1 MGRAG
6 GYTGHGCARGTPHDM
21 TRTSPPPRPLPSALA
36 VLLCLLLPCLVACG
50 GGGGSDELP
59 DFELPPFYFASST
72 PYDTAV
78 NVPLDQSIVVK
89 FNKPVD
95 PATVDL
101 NTLDV
106 RTVAGEAMS
115 GTVLLVPGGANDTIR
130 WTPVHDLAA
139 GSQHEVTI
147 AAALRS
153 VDDEPLG
160 GASTFRFYTA
170 FPSPPG
176 FIPTADQLRASLGQ
190 LNVGRQGH
198 RATLLLDGRVLV
210 TGGFTQN
217 ISTTDRAEVYL
228 EGLQRFDELA
238 GRMVHDRASHSA
250 TRLADGRVLLAGGW
264 FEGSPGLTSVRLS
277 AELFDPATSTFTQVG
292 DMTKQR
298 ADHAAVLLPDGR
310 VLITGGSRPSGPSF
324 LEDLD
329 DAEVFDPGTGQ
340 FTALPARMTHTR
352 TTHGLVPSTPG
363 FFVLGGGSDA
373 DFRHG
378 RFSFATMT
386 FEDLG
391 AAASD
396 RGRFGPAVAAFDS
409 GGVLIAGGDT
419 AGTVVYVTSGG
430 RVLNTGS
437 GMNAARSYA
446 TAVRID
452 SDRILVAGGID
463 FSRGGFIEA
472 SIDLMV
478 EGGVN
483 GSNTYGTPLRF
494 TTGMAFHAAS
504 PLPSGDI
511 LFCGGLNEDGS
522 LPNKTAAFLF
532 DVR

>member
-1 MGRAG
+1 M
-6 GYTGHGCARGTPHDM
+6 TGIL
-21 TRTSPPPRPLPSALA
+21 PPTHPLRLAPALL
-36 VLLCLLLPCLVACG
+36 VCLVLGVCLALTACG
-50 GGGGSDELP
+50 GGGGGAEP
-59 DFELPPFYFASST
+59 EPFELPPFFLDSST
-72 PYDTAV
+72 PFNTAV
-78 NVPLDQSIVVK
+78 NVPLDQTIFVR

-101 NTLDV
+101 NTIDV
-106 RTVAGEAMS
+106 NTVAGDPMA
-115 GTVLLVPGGANDTIR
+115 GTVSIQAGGTNDTIR
-130 WTPVHDLAA
+130 WTPVHDLAS

-153 VDDEPLG
+153 VDGEPLG
-160 GASTFRFYTA
+160 GSNTFRFFTA

-198 RATLLLDGRVLV
+198 RATLLNDGRVLV
-210 TGGFTQN
+210 TGGFTLN
-217 ISTTDRAEVYL
+217 IATTDRVEVYL
-228 EGLQRFDELA
+228 EGLQRFTELTN
-238 GRMVHDRASHSA
+238 RMVHDRASHSA
-250 TRLADGRVLLAGGW
+250 TKLADGRVLLAGGW
-264 FEGSPGLTSVRLS
+264 FEGSPGLTSVRSS
-277 AELFDPATSTFTQVG
+277 AEIFDPATNTFTQVG

-310 VLITGGSRPSGPSF
+310 VLVTGGSRPNGPNF

-329 DAEVFDPGTGQ
+329 DAEVFNPTTGQ
-340 FTALPARMTHTR
+340 FTALPALMTHTR
-352 TTHGLVPSTPG
+352 TTHGMVETGPG
-363 FFVLGGGSDA
+363 LYVLGGGSDA

-378 RFSFATMT
+378 RFDFATML

-391 AAASD
+391 AAVSD

-409 GGVLIAGGDT
+409 GGVVIAGGDT
-419 AGTVVYVTSGG
+419 LGTVVYVAPDG
-430 RVLNTGS
+430 RVIQTGS

-452 SDRILVAGGID
+452 TDRVLVAGGID
-463 FSRGGFIEA
+463 FSRGGFIES
-472 SIDLMV
+472 SIDLVV

-483 GSNTYGTPLRF
+483 GSNTYGTPVRF

-522 LPNKTAAFLF
+522 LPNKTAAFIF